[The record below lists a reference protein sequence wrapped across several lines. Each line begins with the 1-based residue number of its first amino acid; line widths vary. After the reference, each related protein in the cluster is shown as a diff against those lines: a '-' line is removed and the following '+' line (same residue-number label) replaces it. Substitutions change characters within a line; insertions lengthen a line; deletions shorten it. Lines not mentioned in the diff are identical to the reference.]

1 METILEAMLIALL
14 CICIMAYSIIHI
26 SRQWK
31 EISLKYDEMRYLH
44 TAHANEMSDAFAE
57 IKLEFKAVRKTI
69 RLVNESLCTQADN
82 DALKLTHVADKLNT
96 MQQIVDEL
104 YEIQS
109 AKDVGKYKKNYEL
122 MYVVFT
128 YNPSYD
134 SRQYCTNPESIKPYV
149 QQGTYLD
156 LRAAKYAIIDMEYKR
171 DSMSNSY
178 AAIMKRFYRCDEHRR
193 PYIGVFEI
201 INGQQID
208 TLERYKIR
216 DKIIGEPKGRD
227 SVGECVFIRYKLTPN
242 GKQYDMGALDQESS
256 NQQEITC
263 RKCILFGIQR
273 IGINDVSPR
282 IQLPPI
288 SNDTIDAYLQDIYD
302 TYKITLNSPILT
314 DEGYTN
320 IAFISTKLCE
330 RVFSGPTEILQQYA
344 SDLTNA
350 IIKRASELDVE
361 KGETHLSH

>member
-1 METILEAMLIALL
+1 
-14 CICIMAYSIIHI
+14 MAYSIIHI

-31 EISLKYDEMRYLH
+31 EISLKYNEMRYLH
-44 TAHANEMSDAFAE
+44 AAHANEMSDALTE

-69 RLVNESLCTQADN
+69 RLINESLCTRADRADN
-82 DALKLTHVADKLNT
+82 DALKLTHITDKLNT

-109 AKDVGKYKKNYEL
+109 AKDVGKYKKSQEREL
-122 MYVVFT
+122 VYAVFRPT
-128 YNPSYD
+128 GLNGLFKH
-134 SRQYCTNPESIKPYV
+134 R
-149 QQGTYLD
+149 GTYVD
-156 LRAAKYAIIDMEYKR
+156 LRAAKYAIIDMEYECHHGA
-171 DSMSNSY
+171 NGENGYY
-178 AAIMKRFYRCDEHRR
+178 AGIMTKLYRCDERNR
-193 PYIGVFEI
+193 PYIAVFEI

-208 TLERYKIR
+208 TLERYKIKN
-216 DKIIGEPKGRD
+216 KIIGGSKKNVDIGN
-227 SVGECVFIRYKLTPN
+227 VGVGVFVRYKLTSNEPN

-256 NQQEITC
+256 SQRVINQQVIIGK
-263 RKCILFGIQR
+263 KCILFGIQI
-273 IGINDVSPR
+273 IGIDGHRPR

-288 SNDTIDAYLQDIYD
+288 SNVTIDAYLQYIYD
-302 TYKITLNSPILT
+302 TYKVTLNSPTLT
-314 DEGYTN
+314 DEGYAN
-320 IAFISTKLCE
+320 IAFISTELCE